1 MEISIS
7 NKSINLASINE
18 NHAYINDFNFHI
30 IWSDKSDN
38 GSPIL
43 TLSTN
48 QQLGLL
54 GVNWMNAGI
63 FSIFRL
69 ILYKFLIERYKI
81 KQFTPINVLI
91 LLTCVLQHLDILVGL
106 VFQTTIVSSGL
117 TLEDLR
123 IPWTCL
129 PLRIILLF
137 VMSYSVLGGFGIAIY
152 RMLLIKYDI
161 LIKEKVGEKRLLGII
176 LFFQALVIAV
186 CLGAQNNIGRITIR
200 PKCMGLPYGHV
211 LDILDMYKISLGDNS
226 VIVFQ
231 TSLHLFMASMFLF
244 ITIAELIIYIIFF
257 RHLYKHDNNERLRK
271 VLDAEIINKRNT
283 RNAVSFFSHF
293 CSFVA
298 EILFTIGFMIAIKRA
313 KNDHLIFLICLNVRW
328 FTLSIIAMIEVITS
342 NNLRRILCNFIKR

>member
-38 GSPIL
+38 GAPIL

-48 QQLGLL
+48 EQLGLL

-69 ILYKFLIERYKI
+69 ILYKYLIGQYKI
-81 KQFTPINVLI
+81 KQFNPINVLI

-117 TLEDLR
+117 SLEDLR

-129 PLRIILLF
+129 PLRIILLC

-176 LFFQALVIAV
+176 LFFQALVIAI
-186 CLGAQNNIGRITIR
+186 CLGVQNNIGRTTIR

-211 LDILDMYKISLGDNS
+211 LDILDMYRLSLGDDS

-231 TSLHLFMASMFLF
+231 TSLQLSMASIFLF
-244 ITIAELIIYIIFF
+244 ITIAELIIYIIYL
-257 RHLYKHDNNERLRK
+257 RHLYKHDNSERLRR

-283 RNAVSFFSHF
+283 RNSVSFFTHI
-293 CSFVA
+293 CSFAA
-298 EILFTIGFMIAIKRA
+298 EILFTIGFMFAMK
-313 KNDHLIFLICLNVRW
+313 KENNDHLIFLICLNVRW
-328 FTLSIIAMIEVITS
+328 LSLSIMAIIEVVTS